1 MKIIDDQ
8 LRIIDEVPTSAVE
21 MQVKEKVREG
31 FNYIL
36 NKCSNFV

>member
-21 MQVKEKVREG
+21 MQVKEKVRD
-31 FNYIL
+31 YIQL
-36 NKCSNFV
+36 PTRIPET

>member
-21 MQVKEKVREG
+21 MQVKEKVCEG